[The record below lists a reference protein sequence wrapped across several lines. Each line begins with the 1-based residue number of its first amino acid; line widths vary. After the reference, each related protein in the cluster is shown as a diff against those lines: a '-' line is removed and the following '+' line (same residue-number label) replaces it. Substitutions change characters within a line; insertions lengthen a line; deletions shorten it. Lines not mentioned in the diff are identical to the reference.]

1 MNERINESLSAL
13 VDGECDELELR
24 RVLNELE
31 QDSACRE
38 KWLRYQMMSALM
50 RDEAVATVDLSRG
63 IMQAIDGEPM
73 DEITPLMTT
82 VHQSPASLDAKADA
96 PQRGWMSSVAVA
108 ASVTLAVLIGVRFY
122 ADVNDVPV
130 VANHSSAPAAVVAS
144 TPNLAPEVDVE
155 QLEHGQRMLQEYL
168 LRHTEHAALNQGRG
182 MMPFA
187 RVATFERAGD
197 AQP

>member
-31 QDSACRE
+31 QDPECRE

-73 DEITPLMTT
+73 DDITPLMTT
-82 VHQSPASLDAKADA
+82 IEQPKAALDTKADT

-108 ASVTLAVLIGVRFY
+108 ASVTLAVLVGVRFY
-122 ADVNDVPV
+122 ADVNDTATLAATTPATSVGNA
-130 VANHSSAPAAVVAS
+130 VAVS
-144 TPNLAPEVDVE
+144 TAPEMDAQ
-155 QLEHGQRMLQEYL
+155 QLEQGQRMLQEYL
-168 LRHTEHAALNQGRG
+168 LQHTEHAAMSSGRG

-187 RVATFERAGD
+187 RVATFERTGD

>member
-13 VDGECDELELR
+13 VDGQCDELELR

-31 QDSACRE
+31 QNAECRE

-73 DEITPLMTT
+73 DEISSLMTT
-82 VHQSPASLDAKADA
+82 DASAQPLPNEPSDVAK
-96 PQRGWMSSVAVA
+96 RGWMSSVAVA
-108 ASVTLAVLIGVRFY
+108 ASVTLAVLVGVRFY
-122 ADVNDVPV
+122 TDVNET
-130 VANHSSAPAAVVAS
+130 ATLAAS
-144 TPNLAPEVDVE
+144 TPSLPTNSVVAVPAPPAMDAQ
-155 QLEHGQRMLQEYL
+155 QLEQGQRMLQEYL
-168 LRHTEHAALNQGRG
+168 LQHTEHAALNPGRG

-197 AQP
+197 VQP